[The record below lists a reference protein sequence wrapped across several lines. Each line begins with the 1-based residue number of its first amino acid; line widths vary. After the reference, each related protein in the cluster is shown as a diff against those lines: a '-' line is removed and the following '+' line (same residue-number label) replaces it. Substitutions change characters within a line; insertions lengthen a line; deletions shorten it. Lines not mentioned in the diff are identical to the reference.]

1 MSVNYRELE
10 IKAEIWETV
19 LEHAKGQQN
28 LYPSELA
35 ENLINARKLID
46 EFKLVEKTNESQKE
60 D

>member
-10 IKAEIWETV
+10 IKADIWETV

-28 LYPSELA
+28 LYPSDLA
-35 ENLINARKLID
+35 KNLINARKLID